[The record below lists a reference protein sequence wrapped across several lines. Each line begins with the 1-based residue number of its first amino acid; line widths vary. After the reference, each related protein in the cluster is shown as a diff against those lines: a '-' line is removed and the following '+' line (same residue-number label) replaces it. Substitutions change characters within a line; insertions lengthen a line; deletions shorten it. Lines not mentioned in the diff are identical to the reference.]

1 MSPCSKK
8 SLLNLLYFILW
19 NSLPSSHLFWDFHEQ
34 LQENLVTV
42 CVCVCSESVS
52 ICVKYQSSQRES
64 EKRKTELRMRF
75 SSHLLCFLFGESHR
89 VCSRICIKLQTLLFF
104 LHLFFSSILSSPSKL
119 NDPFISWWPTE
130 ALRCLCM
137 RACLCVCCGSVR
149 GALKAQLHVKFTT
162 ALIL

>member
-19 NSLPSSHLFWDFHEQ
+19 NSLPSSHFILGFSWTTAGKPC
-34 LQENLVTV
+34 N

-64 EKRKTELRMRF
+64 EKRWGFPLICCVF
-75 SSHLLCFLFGESHR
+75 FLVNHTVSVAG
-89 VCSRICIKLQTLLFF
+89 ICIKLQTLLFF

-149 GALKAQLHVKFTT
+149 EALKAQLHVKFTT